1 MSRNHGDSFMSGI
14 VRVCLLKEAAR
25 NFSLIKHYVRKDLNV
40 IIYINLQFK
49 YKRDHV
55 DPFCKRIRFTRPL
68 SRRWKRAGVCMSWI
82 SADRTDLQSKL
93 RSLGLYW
100 FKHFLLFLYVVNYL
114 IAEFATTV
122 FVYKTIWFVSIA
134 QGNNLKHKE
143 SAGTRTEH
151 LKQTLSQND
160 KSL

>member
-1 MSRNHGDSFMSGI
+1 MSRI

-68 SRRWKRAGVCMSWI
+68 SRRLETCGCVHVLNI
-82 SADRTDLQSKL
+82 SRQDRLT
-93 RSLGLYW
+93 
-100 FKHFLLFLYVVNYL
+100 
-114 IAEFATTV
+114 
-122 FVYKTIWFVSIA
+122 
-134 QGNNLKHKE
+134 
-143 SAGTRTEH
+143 
-151 LKQTLSQND
+151 KQA
-160 KSL
+160 